1 MATPATTWEKTTEAA
16 ELASQRSNTQRY
28 AYGVIGMVLIGVIA
42 FLLYNAVATGRYYMT
57 VSELIENPQTGKN
70 VRVAGAVLG
79 DTIHFDQ
86 ETQILT
92 FTVAHVSNNAGEIKD
107 AGGLGEALHLAVEE
121 AQNNPDSIR
130 LEVVWHN
137 AEMPDL
143 LQNEAQAIMTGH
155 MGEDGKFYAD
165 EVLLKCP
172 TRYSDEAPKQTV
184 QN

>member
-1 MATPATTWEKTTEAA
+1 MATPSTTWEKTPEAA
-16 ELASQRSNTQRY
+16 VITSQRSATQRY
-28 AYGVIGMVLIGVIA
+28 AYGFIGIALIGVIG

-57 VSELIENPQTGKN
+57 VNELLASPPTDSN

-92 FTVAHVSNNAGEIKD
+92 FTVAHVSNDAGEIKA
-107 AGGLGEALHLAVEE
+107 AGGLGAALHFAVEE
-121 AQNNPDSIR
+121 AANNPNAPR

-143 LQNEAQAIMTGH
+143 LQNEAQAIMTGT

>member
-1 MATPATTWEKTTEAA
+1 MATNTTSWEKNPESALIAT
-16 ELASQRSNTQRY
+16 QRSNTQRY
-28 AYGVIGMVLIGVIA
+28 AYGFIGFALIAVIA
-42 FLLYNAVATGRYYMT
+42 FLLYNAVSTGRYYMT
-57 VSELIENPQTGKN
+57 VNELVENPQVGKN
-70 VRVAGAVLG
+70 VRVAGAILG

-86 ETQILT
+86 DTQVLT
-92 FTVAHVSNNAGEIKD
+92 FTVAHVTNDAGEIKSQ
-107 AGGLGEALHLAVEE
+107 GGLGQVLHNAVED
-121 AQNNPDSIR
+121 PTVTK

-143 LQNEAQAIMTGH
+143 MQNEAQAIMTGT